1 MFISV
6 MLNDLVMECEDWTF
20 SSLALLSCFLLSI
33 VPLQL
38 TYLFCQQVSCIA
50 EIVKSQTRKVQ
61 QQKPSTA
68 DEKQKTYE
76 GGIKE
81 NKEYS
86 GQ

>member
-6 MLNDLVMECEDWTF
+6 MLNDLVMESEDWTF

-38 TYLFCQQVSCIA
+38 TYLLCQQVSCIA